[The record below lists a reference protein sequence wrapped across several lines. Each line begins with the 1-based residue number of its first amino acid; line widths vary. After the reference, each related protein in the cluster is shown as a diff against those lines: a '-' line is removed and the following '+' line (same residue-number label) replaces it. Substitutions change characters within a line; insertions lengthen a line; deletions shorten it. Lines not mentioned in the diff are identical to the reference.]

1 MSLLAGVQNLD
12 YPVYKV
18 DVGLSTG
25 QSFSYFMVFNSG
37 LPGNADDLAV
47 TACARAIKNADW
59 GAAPGMPAGAT
70 ATTVT
75 VTRATEQTAQR
86 SI

>member
-1 MSLLAGVQNLD
+1 VSLLAAVQNLD

-18 DVGLSTG
+18 DVTLSTG

-47 TACARAIKNADW
+47 MACARTIRNADW
-59 GAAPGMPAGAT
+59 SAAPGMPAGTTAT
-70 ATTVT
+70 AVT
-75 VTRATEQTAQR
+75 VTRAVEQTGSR
-86 SI
+86 SL